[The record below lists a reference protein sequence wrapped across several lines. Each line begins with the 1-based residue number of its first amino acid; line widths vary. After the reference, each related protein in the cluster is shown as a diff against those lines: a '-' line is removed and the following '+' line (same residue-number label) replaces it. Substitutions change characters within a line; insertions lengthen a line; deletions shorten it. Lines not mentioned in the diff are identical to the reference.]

1 MLLTVTPQSLSVN
14 PESLQGAEM
23 APKGTDI
30 LSRMQLLAARYAM
43 ELTLDQLA
51 ELAEIHRA
59 TVLKFEQGKTIPTAA
74 TARAVRRALEG
85 LGVEFPDLRT
95 VVLPEEGERRPTTAK
110 NVVPMKK
117 KEGPKPS
124 S

>member
-1 MLLTVTPQSLSVN
+1 MLLIVTPQSLSVN

-23 APKGTDI
+23 APKGTEI
-30 LSRMQLLAARYAM
+30 LSRTQLLAARYAM

-74 TARAVRRALEG
+74 TARAIRRALEG
-85 LGVEFPDLRT
+85 LGVEFPDLET
-95 VVLPEEGERRPTTAK
+95 VRFPQKKVGARPKANTEGGE
-110 NVVPMKK
+110 
-117 KEGPKPS
+117 
-124 S
+124 